1 MKVVLQD
8 GIKDCGVCCLLSI
21 IRYYGGNVSKEYLRD
36 LTNTTKNGVT
46 AYNIVLSAKKL
57 GFNANA
63 LSGNIEE
70 IDANN
75 LPAIAH
81 VIINKSY
88 KHFVV
93 IYDIDFL
100 KEKVLIMDPA
110 KGKRI
115 LSFSEFK
122 LLSSNNYIFLKPE
135 KKLPIFQNKK
145 VIKNTIIKYI
155 ISNKLLL
162 FYLIISTVYF
172 FILNLLSAFHFK
184 YLLDYAINYGITKNV
199 FLISITVLII
209 YLLKEVI
216 AYLKNIIV
224 LKYSEMFDEIVTTK
238 TYKQIIL
245 LPYLYYKNR
254 TTGEVI
260 SRIKDLGIIK
270 NFIIQVITSITN
282 DFFSII
288 VFIVVLLN
296 INKRLTYISIFQ
308 FFLLLLINYLFKNKI
323 KSKTGS
329 YYKQEEKINSYLIE
343 TLSSVDAIKGMHIE
357 KKTMDKFLL
366 KYKKYLESVYSLT
379 IVNETSNTIKNNI
392 NNISMVILL
401 YLGTIFVITGS
412 ITLSEFIIYQSIN
425 NFFLSSFYHFT
436 AIINEYPKYKVA
448 LERIEDIFT
457 IKEEMFDSGFYYN
470 NYRLDGDIVYSN
482 LSYSYSSKK
491 LLNNINFTIKS
502 KDKIFL
508 YGPSGTGKSTF
519 VKLLMR
525 YIELPFGNIS
535 INNIDINHYHLDVLR
550 NNITY
555 VSQQE
560 YLFNDTI
567 YNNITLNRNIDK
579 NEVNKVIKMTH
590 LDELGNVDK
599 LVEENGFNFSGGE
612 RQRIILARSIL
623 KKSNIYIFD
632 EALSQ
637 IDVKKE
643 RDILLNIFQY
653 LKDKTIIVISHRF
666 DNKDLFERI
675 IKIEKGNIYEEKL

>member
-1 MKVVLQD
+1 
-8 GIKDCGVCCLLSI
+8 
-21 IRYYGGNVSKEYLRD
+21 
-36 LTNTTKNGVT
+36 
-46 AYNIVLSAKKL
+46 
-57 GFNANA
+57 
-63 LSGNIEE
+63 
-70 IDANN
+70 
-75 LPAIAH
+75 
-81 VIINKSY
+81 
-88 KHFVV
+88 
-93 IYDIDFL
+93 
-100 KEKVLIMDPA
+100 MDPA

-425 NFFLSSFYHFT
+425 NFLLSSFYHFT

>member
-21 IRYYGGNVSKEYLRD
+21 IRHYGGNVSKEYLRD

-46 AYNIVLSAKKL
+46 AYNIVKGAEKL
-57 GFNANA
+57 GFNAYA
-63 LSGNIEE
+63 LTGNIEE

-100 KEKVLIMDPA
+100 KEKILIMDPA
-110 KGKRI
+110 RGKKI

-122 LLSSNNYIFLKPE
+122 LLSSNNYIFLKPI
-135 KKLPIFQNKK
+135 KKLPKFQDKK
-145 VIKNTIIKYI
+145 IIKSTIIKYI
-155 ISNKLLL
+155 LNNKFLLI
-162 FYLIISTVYF
+162 YLIILTIYF
-172 FILNLLSAFHFK
+172 SILNLLSAFHFK

-199 FLISITVLII
+199 LLISITILII
-209 YLLKEVI
+209 YLLKEVL
-216 AYLKNIIV
+216 AYLRNIII
-224 LKYSEMFDEIVTTK
+224 LKYSEMFDEVVTTK
-238 TYKQIIL
+238 IYKQIIL

-260 SRIKDLGIIK
+260 TRIKDLGIIK
-270 NFIIQVITSITN
+270 NFIIQIITSITT
-282 DFFSII
+282 DILSII

-296 INKRLTYISIFQ
+296 INKELTYISIVQ
-308 FFLLLLINYLFKNKI
+308 FILLLLINYIFKNKI
-323 KSKTGS
+323 KNKTNN
-329 YYKQEEKINSYLIE
+329 YYKQEEKVNSYLVE

-357 KKTMDKFLL
+357 KRTIDKFLL
-366 KYKKYLESVYSLT
+366 KYKKYLESIYSLT
-379 IVNETSNTIKNNI
+379 MTNETSKILKNNI
-392 NNISMVILL
+392 NNIAMVILL
-401 YLGTIFVITGS
+401 YFGTIFVIANK

-425 NFFLSSFYHFT
+425 NFFLSSFYNIIS
-436 AIINEYPKYKVA
+436 IINEYPKYKVS

-457 IKEEMFDSGFYYN
+457 IKKEVFDASFYYN
-470 NYRLDGDIVYSN
+470 NYKLDGDIVYNN
-482 LSYSYSSKK
+482 LSYSYNSKK
-491 LLNNINFTIKS
+491 LLNNINFTIKN

-579 NEVNKVIKMTH
+579 
-590 LDELGNVDK
+590 DEVDK
-599 LVEENGFNFSGGE
+599 VVKLINLEEVGNIDKIVEENGFNFSGGE

-623 KKSNIYIFD
+623 KKSDIYIFD

-643 RDILLNIFQY
+643 RDILLNIFKY